1 MSRIGRVDPPGLKA
15 LELEIALGG
24 KDMSVNSQNGS
35 SKADTLIKV
44 VLVFFISLLSF
55 SVGTFVGHQV
65 SKSEQRRMALEGEYK
80 AERGVASVD
89 GSANE
94 VDDEK
99 ISEKEVESL
108 TEEFVNKEK
117 AGVKE
122 PVDDTKNEVGEHSEH
137 KEDPKAEANGY
148 KAYPRGKKVDAKSV
162 TVEKHAVPTGKH
174 DDHAEEAKA
183 DAHAAPAKVT
193 PAKAAPAK
201 DGAADAAAK
210 VSKGEAPTDG
220 MKEVRKPSSALPAV
234 ASSAIGKYT
243 VQVASY
249 AEENE
254 AKNHAATL
262 KGKGWSAFYVPA
274 TVQGRTWYRVSV
286 GIYDSNKA
294 ATEARSQ
301 FMKDTSSKSALV
313 QKIVQ

>member
-1 MSRIGRVDPPGLKA
+1 
-15 LELEIALGG
+15 
-24 KDMSVNSQNGS
+24 MSVNSETGS

-55 SVGTFVGHQV
+55 SVGTFVGHQF

-80 AERGVASVD
+80 AERGVASVH
-89 GSANE
+89 GSASE

-122 PVDDTKNEVGEHSEH
+122 PVDDTKNEVGEHAEH
-137 KEDPKAEANGY
+137 KDDHKAEANGY

-162 TVEKHAVPTGKH
+162 TVEKHEAH
-174 DDHAEEAKA
+174 AHHADHGDAKA
-183 DAHAAPAKVT
+183 DAHAAPAKA
-193 PAKAAPAK
+193 PAKAAPTK
-201 DGAADAAAK
+201 DGATDAADK

-220 MKEVRKPSSALPAV
+220 KKEVRKPSSALPAV

-301 FMKDTSSKSALV
+301 FMKDTNSKSALV

>member
-1 MSRIGRVDPPGLKA
+1 
-15 LELEIALGG
+15 
-24 KDMSVNSQNGS
+24 MSVKTEKGG
-35 SKADTLIKV
+35 SKADTLVKV

-55 SVGTFVGHQV
+55 SVGTYVGHQV
-65 SKSEQRRMALEGEYK
+65 SKADQRRLALEGEYGK
-80 AERGVASVD
+80 SRSVASTD
-89 GSANE
+89 DHAAAE
-94 VDDEK
+94 DDEK

-117 AGVKE
+117 IAHHDMSAGDATETSERE
-122 PVDDTKNEVGEHSEH
+122 PASHDAHAAEPATAPADTQ
-137 KEDPKAEANGY
+137 GY
-148 KAYPRGKKVDAKSV
+148 KSYPRGKTEVGTKPSAAAEKVANNQ
-162 TVEKHAVPTGKH
+162 
-174 DDHAEEAKA
+174 
-183 DAHAAPAKVT
+183 APS
-193 PAKAAPAK
+193 
-201 DGAADAAAK
+201 DGA
-210 VSKGEAPTDG
+210 
-220 MKEVRKPSSALPAV
+220 KETRKPNSVLPAV

-274 TVQGRTWYRVSV
+274 QVQGRTWYRVSV

-294 ATEARSQ
+294 ASDARAQ
-301 FMKDTSSKSALV
+301 FMKDTNAKSALV

>member
-1 MSRIGRVDPPGLKA
+1 
-15 LELEIALGG
+15 
-24 KDMSVNSQNGS
+24 MSVNSENGS

-55 SVGTFVGHQV
+55 SVGTFVGHQF

-122 PVDDTKNEVGEHSEH
+122 PVDDTKSEVGEHSEH
-137 KEDPKAEANGY
+137 KEDSKAEANGY
-148 KAYPRGKKVDAKSV
+148 KVYPRVKKGDEKSV
-162 TVEKHAVPTGKH
+162 TVEKHAAPTAKH
-174 DDHAEEAKA
+174 DTHAHQADHAGYAKPE
-183 DAHAAPAKVT
+183 AHAAPAKA
-193 PAKAAPAK
+193 PGKAAPNK
-201 DGAADAAAK
+201 DGATEAADK

-220 MKEVRKPSSALPAV
+220 KKEARKPSSALPAV

-254 AKNHAATL
+254 AKTHAATL

-286 GIYDSNKA
+286 GIYDSSKA